1 MNKEQKI
8 ALVKSIVSVW
18 GGFNVSEVQSDCGV
32 CVGNLGNLLGMVEY
46 VSLDCIDVSV
56 YSPNGFSSDSIY
68 DYTMQYSELTDE
80 ILDELVSLCRKYN
93 EVMLEQEEE

>member
-1 MNKEQKI
+1 MKKRELIEKI
-8 ALVKSIVSVW
+8 LEVVSTY
-18 GGFNVSEVQSDCGV
+18 GGFSTSEVQSDCGI

-56 YSPNGFSSDSIY
+56 YSPNSFSSDSVY
-68 DYTMQYSELTDE
+68 DYTMQYSELTE
-80 ILDELVSLCRKYN
+80 EVLDELVSLCRKYN